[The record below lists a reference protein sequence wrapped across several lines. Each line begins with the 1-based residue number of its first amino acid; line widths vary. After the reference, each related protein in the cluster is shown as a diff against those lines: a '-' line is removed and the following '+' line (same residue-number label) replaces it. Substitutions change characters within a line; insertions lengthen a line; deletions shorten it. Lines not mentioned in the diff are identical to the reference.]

1 MQSFCI
7 FDTEYMTFPNALSTG
22 WNDSGQHKE
31 IIQIAAAI
39 VTPGQPWETFPTFN
53 VLVKPVL
60 NRLNAHTTQIT
71 GITQEQMDADGMATA
86 TAMARF
92 AAFVGD
98 HKAFSNGMDINK
110 IAETCGL
117 QGVHMPL
124 AVRNFGSLRAALYE
138 ALDEVRDFHHEDFP
152 SGRLHELVGIPLLP
166 GLGQVHDAMRDVWSL
181 HVTMDWLSDHSVNI
195 TAMMVDQLELAY
207 TAC

>member
-7 FDTEYMTFPNALSTG
+7 FDTEYMTFPNAMRSG

-39 VTPGQPWETFPTFN
+39 VTPGQPWESFPTFD

-60 NRLNAHTTQIT
+60 NPRVNAYTTEIT
-71 GITQEQMDADGMATA
+71 GITQERMDKEGMATA

-92 AAFVGD
+92 HAFVDD

-117 QGVHMPL
+117 QGVLMPL
-124 AVRNFGSLRAALYE
+124 KVKNFGSLRAALYE
-138 ALDEVRDFHHEDFP
+138 ALDEVKDFHHEDFP
-152 SGRLHELVGIPLLP
+152 SGRLHELVSIPLKE
-166 GLGQVHDAMRDVWSL
+166 GLGQVHNAMRYVWSL
-181 HVTMDWLSDHSVNI
+181 YVTMEWLRERSVNI
-195 TAMMVDQLELAY
+195 VPMISEELAL
-207 TAC
+207 AA

>member
-7 FDTEYMTFPNALSTG
+7 FDTEYTTYPNARSGG

-39 VTPGQPWETFPTFN
+39 VTPGELWETFPTFD

-60 NRLNAHTTQIT
+60 NPRINAHTTQIT
-71 GITQEQMDADGMATA
+71 GITQELMDREGMAME

-92 AAFVGD
+92 KAFVGD

-117 QGVHMPL
+117 QGVIMPL
-124 AVRNFGSLRAALYE
+124 QVKNFGSLRHALYE
-138 ALDEVRDFHHEDFP
+138 ALDEVKDFHHEDFP
-152 SGRLHELVGIPLLP
+152 SGRVHELVGIPLKE
-166 GLGQVHDAMRDVWSL
+166 GLGQVHNAMRDIWSL
-181 HVTMDWLSDHSVNI
+181 HVTMEWLRENLVNI
-195 TAMMVDQLELAY
+195 LPMVTHEMAH
-207 TAC
+207 AA